1 MQVGRVV
8 AAVAAVGAVVSGCGG
23 PVQAGSAAIVG
34 DTSVPL
40 ATVQTELAD
49 VLARIAPAAGQQ
61 DKGAQI
67 AQFILT
73 SDVQHELLQRQATAL
88 GITVSDPAVDAYIAD
103 HGGLKALLK
112 SSGLDEPGL
121 REQVRDTL
129 VSANL
134 GRRAVGGLQVTADI
148 VTATSKDEA
157 MSDAHQLAAGGAGA
171 AALFSDPTT
180 SKRGGVYPAAS
191 VPDTVGTVLFGAP
204 VGDTV
209 YFQPNSTDPHW
220 LVVKVTARRTDAT
233 PDPAALS
240 QVTVGQLSAIGLST
254 LRPVADKLGV
264 RINPRYGVWDR
275 MALSVVAT
283 DQAVGIVAAPTAG

>member
-40 ATVQTELAD
+40 GAVQTELAD
-49 VLARIAPAAGQQ
+49 VLARIPPEANQQ
-61 DKGAQI
+61 DNGAQI
-67 AQFILT
+67 ARFILT
-73 SDVQHELLQRQATAL
+73 NDVQHELLQRQAAAL

-103 HGGLKALLK
+103 HGGLEALLK

-134 GRRAVGGLQVTADI
+134 GRRAAGGLQVTADFL
-148 VTATSKDEA
+148 TATSKDEA
-157 MSDAHQLAAGGAGA
+157 MSAAHQAAAGGAGVA
-171 AALFSDPTT
+171 ELFSDPTT
-180 SKRGGVYPAAS
+180 SMRGGVYTAAS
-191 VPDTVGTVLFGAP
+191 VPDTIGTVLFGTP

-209 YFQPNSTDPHW
+209 YFQPNSADPRW
-220 LVVKVTARRTDAT
+220 LVVKVTARRTDAV
-233 PDPAALS
+233 PDPAALG

-275 MALSVVAT
+275 LALSVVAT
-283 DQAVGIVAAPTAG
+283 DQVVGIVPAPTAS